1 MHVTY
6 QCTSRPNIVIEKSEL
21 IITDYFLDALYLIS
35 KGMYFGV
42 LKTECK
48 ALLTKLI
55 LLHH

>member
-1 MHVTY
+1 MTY

-48 ALLTKLI
+48 ALLTKLM